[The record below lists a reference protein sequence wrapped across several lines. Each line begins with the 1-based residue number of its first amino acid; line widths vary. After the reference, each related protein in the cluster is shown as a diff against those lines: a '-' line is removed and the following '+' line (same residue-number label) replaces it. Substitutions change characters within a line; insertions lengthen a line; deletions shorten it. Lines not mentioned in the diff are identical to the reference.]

1 MLLSKD
7 SRDDAVKQK
16 EIAVKEVAILRDE
29 LTQLREDRERHLS
42 QLHELGSE
50 IVRYRYRE
58 KERER
63 TGHTAAAECSILRL
77 KSIAMEVSFVF
88 SLTH

>member
-1 MLLSKD
+1 M
-7 SRDDAVKQK
+7 KQK

-63 TGHTAAAECSILRL
+63 TRHTAAAECSILRL